1 MSDAQYAIGA
11 ATGTNVAIDTNAAVP
26 LFDLS
31 TLSTQQQNVLQLIA
45 AGQQESEIAATL
57 GIKTKTVKFHKTR
70 LYKALGVKNSLKAA
84 HIYQRAKAESY
95 INSQFIDSST
105 GSSVENVSSAA
116 KISNDSNNINDMPKN
131 DSFENLKK
139 AFQKNRIE
147 LAATLQQIEELKSN
161 LKKVT
166 EKCDDLIKLN
176 TRGGYILPMGN
187 TRSTLNESAYKRS
200 SINLITNGKNY

>member
-1 MSDAQYAIGA
+1 MSDAQFP
-11 ATGTNVAIDTNAAVP
+11 IDNNIAVP

-84 HIYQRAKAESY
+84 HIYQRAKVESY

-105 GSSVENVSSAA
+105 GSSVENVSSAV
-116 KISNDSNNINDMPKN
+116 KIYNDISNSSNSSDSNNINDMPKN